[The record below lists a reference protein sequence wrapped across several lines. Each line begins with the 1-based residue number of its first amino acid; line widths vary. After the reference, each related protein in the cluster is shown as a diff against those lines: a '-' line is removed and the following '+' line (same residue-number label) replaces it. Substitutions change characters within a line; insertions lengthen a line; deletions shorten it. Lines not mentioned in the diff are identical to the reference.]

1 MSIQRWDVYS
11 QREEKLQK
19 ITTGRPHTAS
29 HLAYQTTRSHWIR
42 KVNLNW
48 PGHSLFNW
56 ANRMDKPRWGN
67 CWYSRQINFHW
78 IPVSP
83 GDAKHT
89 KEPPCCDTG
98 RHILSCQSQFRVQS
112 NENNPLGFKS
122 FMHFK
127 CLEKSY
133 WSSIP
138 PPKCLT
144 KSSCRII
151 SCFDWVFIIWEYYK
165 LSL

>member
-1 MSIQRWDVYS
+1 MRRILT
-11 QREEKLQK
+11 EEKLQK

-112 NENNPLGFKS
+112 NEDNLVWCKLS
-122 FMHFK
+122 TQFK
-127 CLEKSY
+127 CLENSPAFQFT
-133 WSSIP
+133 SIIN
-138 PPKCLT
+138 LFVREIFLLWILFAT
-144 KSSCRII
+144 DTIL
-151 SCFDWVFIIWEYYK
+151 Y
-165 LSL
+165 SLMA